1 MDKER
6 LRQSEQRFRAAVEA
20 MDGIL
25 WTNNAAGEM
34 AGEQPAWAALT
45 EQTYDDYQGV
55 GWSKAVHPDD
65 AKPTIDAWKAAV
77 AERRIF
83 VFEHRVRRRDGQWRL
98 CSIRAVPVFDEEG
111 RLREWAGIHTDVTEK
126 RASERR
132 VRFLQPDL
140 PAVLIT
146 GYTDAIDPG
155 ASTLPVLAKPFRAA
169 ELARAV
175 AEAIK
180 GSAAM

>member
-1 MDKER
+1 MNLESSDVTLARQPDRERQPEAIPAQSGAAIALMDKER

-45 EQTYDDYQGV
+45 EQIYDDYQGV

-83 VFEHRVRRRDGQWRL
+83 VFEHRFRRRDGQWRL
-98 CSIRAVPVFDEEG
+98 CSIRAVPVSM
-111 RLREWAGIHTDVTEK
+111 RQAGFANGPAYTPTSRRSA
-126 RASERR
+126 RASG
-132 VRFLQPDL
+132 VSGSCS
-140 PAVLIT
+140 LIF
-146 GYTDAIDPG
+146 P
-155 ASTLPVLAKPFRAA
+155 LF
-169 ELARAV
+169 
-175 AEAIK
+175 
-180 GSAAM
+180 

>member
-1 MDKER
+1 LNLEWSDVTLAQHPDRERRPEAIPAQSGAAIARMDKER

-34 AGEQPAWAALT
+34 EGEQPVWAALT
-45 EQTYDDYQGV
+45 GQTYDDYQGF

-77 AERRIF
+77 IERRTFI
-83 VFEHRVRRRDGQWRL
+83 FEHRVRRRDGQWRL

-111 RLREWAGIHTDVTEK
+111 RLSEWVGIRTDITEQL
-126 RASERR
+126 RASARCASLRR
-132 VRFLQPDL
+132 LCK
-140 PAVLIT
+140 
-146 GYTDAIDPG
+146 
-155 ASTLPVLAKPFRAA
+155 S
-169 ELARAV
+169 
-175 AEAIK
+175 
-180 GSAAM
+180 GSKQR